1 MSSIRPNHRNALSCV
16 MKVAMVIGLSLAV
29 IGASG
34 CRWFRKNDVY
44 AMSPDQRPLEFPPAF
59 DPSEAERSLAT
70 TASGSVTRSS
80 LPGAEPTTR
89 ALGFSVP
96 GDRATV
102 FAQVGEVLA
111 ATTGLTIASRAQL
124 LGAFDVDYEGQKFL
138 IRVSE
143 GSSGSNISAV
153 DPRGQ
158 PADNPA
164 ASKVIAAL
172 RTALVKQ

>member
-1 MSSIRPNHRNALSCV
+1 MSSIRPKHRNALSRAL
-16 MKVAMVIGLSLAV
+16 MVAIVIAMSVAV

-34 CRWFRKNDVY
+34 CRWFRKNDAY
-44 AMSPDQRPLEFPPAF
+44 ATTPDQRPLEFPPAF
-59 DPSEAERSLAT
+59 DETEAERSLAT

-80 LPGAEPTTR
+80 LPGAEPATR

-102 FAQVGEVLA
+102 FARVGEVLA
-111 ATTGLTIASRAQL
+111 ATPGLTIASRAQL
-124 LGAFDVDYEGQKFL
+124 LGVFDVDYEGQKFL
-138 IRVSE
+138 IRISE
-143 GSSGSNISAV
+143 GSSGSNVSAV

-158 PADNPA
+158 PADNAA

-172 RTALVKQ
+172 QAALLKQ